1 MSTLMHRLGLA
12 QKFAIL
18 GLLALMM
25 VALPTVPYLQRAFA
39 DVALAERQVQG
50 GRAMGEVNR
59 VIQFSQIHRGL
70 SAGMLSGNEALAQR
84 RPGVGTSLGQ
94 TMERVDELL
103 KAVQASATTQ
113 ASWAQRRQAWAV
125 LEPGVSGRQLSAQD
139 STRLHT
145 ELIASQFLFADA
157 LMDEFGLSLDGQ
169 LATHMLSRSSL
180 VDAMLLAETMGQMRA
195 RGTAMLSQ
203 GEITPAG
210 RAGLENLLLSAQQA
224 SEAWFRNLGKA
235 LGADAGMRGRLE
247 AMAKQQRDAVHATL
261 QLAQKELVE
270 APQASLP
277 PEVYFD
283 TFTRTIDSMYAFN
296 AEAVGLLSQVLQEQ
310 ATRASR
316 LAYGMLA
323 LLVTGV
329 GAALALA
336 LVFVRS
342 ITRPVRQAVGLAHAV
357 AAGDLTTR
365 VDVQGSNEI
374 SRLMRSLT
382 EMQERLAVV
391 VHQVRAGSHQVATA
405 STQIAMGNHDLAA
418 RTESQASALEQT
430 AASMEQLNSTVQQN
444 AENARQANTLAHSA
458 SSVATKGGDV
468 VAQVVETMKG
478 INDSSRKIADIIQV
492 IDSIAFQTN
501 ILALNAA
508 VEAARAGEQGKGFA
522 VVAGEVRS
530 LAQRSAG
537 AAKEIKQLITASVER
552 VEQGTA
558 QADEAGTTMVDVVNA
573 IRRVTDL
580 MSQISTASQEQSMGV
595 AQVGEAVTQLD
606 QVTQQNAALVEEMA
620 SAADSLKMQAQDLVA
635 GVDVFRLEATH
646 AVRQGLGAGAEGGS
660 PRRLPA

>member
-1 MSTLMHRLGLA
+1 MSSLLHRLGLA
-12 QKFAIL
+12 QKFMIL
-18 GLLALMM
+18 GLLALVM
-25 VALPTVPYLQRAFA
+25 VALPTVLYLQRAFA

-50 GRAMGEVNR
+50 GQAMGEVNR

-84 RPGVGTSLGQ
+84 RPGVGASLGQ

-103 KAVQASATTQ
+103 KSIKASAAIQ
-113 ASWAQRRQAWAV
+113 ASWGQRRQAWAA
-125 LEPGVSGRQLSAQD
+125 LEPGVSGRQLSAQE
-139 STRLHT
+139 STRAHT
-145 ELIASQFLFADA
+145 DFIAGQFVLADA
-157 LMDEFGLSLDGQ
+157 LMDEFGLSLDSQ
-169 LATHMLSRSSL
+169 LSTHMLARSSL

-195 RGTAMLSQ
+195 LGATLLSQ
-203 GEITPAG
+203 GELSPQG
-210 RAGLENLLLSAQQA
+210 RAAMEFRVQRARQA
-224 SEAWFRNLGKA
+224 SDDWFRNLGKA
-235 LGADAGMRGRLE
+235 FTADAALRKRLE
-247 AMAKQQRDAVHATL
+247 ASARQQREAVSATL

-270 APQASLP
+270 APQASLQ

-283 TFTRTIDSMYAFN
+283 TFTRTIDAMYAFDT
-296 AEAVGLLSQVLQEQ
+296 EAVALLRQVLQDQ
-310 ATRASR
+310 ATQASR

-323 LLVTGV
+323 LLVVGV
-329 GAALALA
+329 CAAFALA

-342 ITRPVRQAVGLAHAV
+342 ITGPVRQAVGLAQAV

-365 VDVQGSNEI
+365 VDAQGSNEI
-374 SRLMRSLT
+374 SRMMRSLT

-444 AENARQANTLAHSA
+444 ADNARQANTLAHNA
-458 SSVATKGGDV
+458 SSVAAKGGEV

-530 LAQRSAG
+530 LAQRSAE

-620 SAADSLKMQAQDLVA
+620 SAADSLKMQAQDLVT
-635 GVDVFRLEATH
+635 GVDVFRLEAAQATLH
-646 AVRQGLGAGAEGGS
+646 GLGAAAEGGS
-660 PRRLPA
+660 PRRMLA

>member
-1 MSTLMHRLGLA
+1 MHRLGLA
-12 QKFAIL
+12 QKFMIL
-18 GLLALMM
+18 GLLALVM

-84 RPGVGTSLGQ
+84 RPGVGASLGQ
-94 TMERVDELL
+94 TMERMDELL
-103 KAVQASATTQ
+103 KSIQASAATQ
-113 ASWAQRRQAWAV
+113 ALWGQRRQAWAA
-125 LEPGVSGRQLSAQD
+125 LEPGVSGRQLSAQE
-139 STRLHT
+139 STRRHT
-145 ELIASQFLFADA
+145 ELIAGQFVFADA
-157 LMDEFGLSLDGQ
+157 LMDEFGLTLDGQ

-180 VDAMLLAETMGQMRA
+180 VDAMQLAETMGQMRA
-195 RGTAMLSQ
+195 RGTALLSQ
-203 GEITPAG
+203 GDITPQG
-210 RAGLENLLLSAQQA
+210 RSAMEFLVQRAQQA
-224 SEAWFRNLGKA
+224 SDNWYRNLGKA
-235 LGADAGMRGRLE
+235 FTADAALRNRLE
-247 AMAKQQRDAVHATL
+247 AAARQQREAVSATL
-261 QLAQKELVE
+261 QLAQKELVD
-270 APQASLP
+270 APQASLK

-283 TFTRTIDSMYAFN
+283 TFTRTIDGIYTFN
-296 AEAVGLLSQVLQEQ
+296 TEAVALLRQVLQNQ
-310 ATRASR
+310 ATQASR

-323 LLVTGV
+323 LLVVGV
-329 GAALALA
+329 GVAFALA

-342 ITRPVRQAVGLAHAV
+342 ITGPVRQAVGLAHAV
-357 AAGDLTTR
+357 AAGNLTTR
-365 VDVQGSNEI
+365 VDAQGSNEI
-374 SRLMRSLT
+374 SSLMRSLM

-391 VHQVRAGSHQVATA
+391 VNQVRAGSHQVATA

-444 AENARQANTLAHSA
+444 AENARQANTLAHNA
-458 SSVATKGGDV
+458 STVAAKGGEV

-522 VVAGEVRS
+522 VVAGEVRN
-530 LAQRSAG
+530 LAQRSAE

-558 QADEAGTTMVDVVNA
+558 QADEAGHTMVDVVNA
-573 IRRVTDL
+573 IRRVTEL
-580 MSQISTASQEQSMGV
+580 MSQISTASHEQSMGV

-620 SAADSLKMQAQDLVA
+620 AAADSLKMQAQDLVT
-635 GVDVFRLEATH
+635 GVDVFRLEAVQ
-646 AVRQGLGAGAEGGS
+646 AMLQGFAGAADPGA